1 MFTLVRLALGAR
13 VGGLVAEGGGRV
25 VAVGV
30 GDALDARVVLA
41 DRGGGVAVGVGRALE
56 AGAGGLVAHGRGG
69 HAVAAGRALRVRG
82 CACGGGG
89 ATDRFDQSTWHHR
102 DLKKIQHKC
111 CTLGY
116 FSQFTFKADSD
127 GEDEDGSGC
136 GGGDHGVYSE
146 DLVQVQTSY

>member
-82 CACGGGG
+82 CAWWRRR
-89 ATDRFDQSTWHHR
+89 ARRTDLINRRGIIESVTRSQRNPTQMLYARLLFPIHLQSR
-102 DLKKIQHKC
+102 
-111 CTLGY
+111 
-116 FSQFTFKADSD
+116 
-127 GEDEDGSGC
+127 
-136 GGGDHGVYSE
+136 
-146 DLVQVQTSY
+146 

>member
-82 CACGGGG
+82 CALGEGG
-89 ATDRFDQSTWHHR
+89 ATDKFDQSTWHYR
-102 DLKKIQHKC
+102 VGNPISKKSNTNVVH
-111 CTLGY
+111 
-116 FSQFTFKADSD
+116 
-127 GEDEDGSGC
+127 
-136 GGGDHGVYSE
+136 
-146 DLVQVQTSY
+146 